1 MGGAGNLPAPVGNL
15 PTGMAAGVA
24 TKPAPELFIEAA
36 PVPSG
41 KLPDG
46 TGW

>member
-15 PTGMAAGVA
+15 PTEMAAGLAGKSARGVFIDA
-24 TKPAPELFIEAA
+24 T

>member
-1 MGGAGNLPAPVGNL
+1 MGGAGNLPALVGNL
-15 PTGMAAGVA
+15 PTGMAASA
-24 TKPAPELFIEAA
+24 TMKPASRVFNAAA

>member
-1 MGGAGNLPAPVGNL
+1 MGGAGNLPALVGNL
-15 PTGMAAGVA
+15 PTGMAAGA
-24 TKPAPELFIEAA
+24 TMKPASGLFIDAA